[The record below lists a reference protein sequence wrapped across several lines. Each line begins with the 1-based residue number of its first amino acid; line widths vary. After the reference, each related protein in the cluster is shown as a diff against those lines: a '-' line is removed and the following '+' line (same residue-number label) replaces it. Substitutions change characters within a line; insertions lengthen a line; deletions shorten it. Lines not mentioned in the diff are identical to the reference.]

1 MSLRIGRTI
10 IDTSNWSV
18 EDYDVIIRDLR
29 AERARAAKA
38 KELKNRMIS
47 LISDAKD
54 AGFDFVDKDFG
65 NILTVTDF
73 ELYDNQ

>member
-1 MSLRIGRTI
+1 MSVRIGRTI

-29 AERARAAKA
+29 TERARAAKA
-38 KELKNRMIS
+38 RELKNRMIS

-73 ELYDNQ
+73 ELYDNK